1 MPNITKTI
9 KVKCPYCSREIP
21 ATILQSYGYQ
31 TFVQLNNYYICLCPM
46 CDEIFFVKAI
56 ITGNSEQQIKIDSVY
71 PYPVAEQIFPESI
84 RTVSSKFEFLYNQA
98 LKAEHMNLFDVCG
111 LAYRRS
117 FEYLVRD
124 FSCYLSPD
132 FAEDIRQ
139 DNNFSRVIK
148 NRIPENPEFQTF
160 KSLSL
165 AAWWIGSDYA
175 HYSRKYSEF
184 DITDLKTI
192 IDILVKTIDTYISI
206 EKYKQITKR

>member
-1 MPNITKTI
+1 
-9 KVKCPYCSREIP
+9 
-21 ATILQSYGYQ
+21 
-31 TFVQLNNYYICLCPM
+31 
-46 CDEIFFVKAI
+46 
-56 ITGNSEQQIKIDSVY
+56 
-71 PYPVAEQIFPESI
+71 
-84 RTVSSKFEFLYNQA
+84 
-98 LKAEHMNLFDVCG
+98 
-111 LAYRRS
+111 
-117 FEYLVRD
+117 
-124 FSCYLSPD
+124 
-132 FAEDIRQ
+132 AEDIRR